1 MDIALNGV
9 IDKEYNITNIIFNM
23 SEGQNYTVQFLPG
36 AFTDFY
42 ENTNDTLVTRV
53 RTKNLSDYG
62 TLALNLTNAK
72 DFPYIIQLVNER
84 FKVISEEFISTDQEA
99 FFDFITPGKYYI
111 RVIYDKNKNKI
122 WDTGNYLKG
131 LQPETVIYY
140 PSLLEVRANWS
151 LNETF
156 ILD

>member
-1 MDIALNGV
+1 MTED
-9 IDKEYNITNIIFNM
+9 
-23 SEGQNYTVQFLPG
+23 QNYTVQFLPG

-42 ENTNDTLVTRV
+42 ENTNDTLVTRI
-53 RTKNLSDYG
+53 RTKTLSDYG
-62 TLALNLTNAK
+62 TLALTLTNAK
-72 DFPYIIQLVNER
+72 GDYPFIVQLVSER
-84 FKVISEEFISTDQEA
+84 FKVVSEKYLKVNEEA
-99 FFDFITPGKYYI
+99 FFEFINPGKYYI
-111 RVIYDKNKNKI
+111 RLIYDKNENKV

-131 LQPETVIYY
+131 LQPEKVIYF